1 MEVNHGQYGEHYFL
15 TIQDVAA
22 MFNVSRD
29 YVRRLLRDG
38 FLSGIKLP
46 GEARRTPIR
55 ITKTSVDAFIESHKL
70 AGIATPSAPQNRK
83 KRRQYH
89 GPFTK

>member
-1 MEVNHGQYGEHYFL
+1 MVVNHGQYGQHHFL

-29 YVRRLLRDG
+29 YVRRLLREG

-46 GEARRTPIR
+46 GEAKKTPIR
-55 ITKTSVDAFIESHKL
+55 ITRTSVDAFIESHKL
-70 AGIATPSAPQNRK
+70 AGTATPGAPPKRK
-83 KRRQYH
+83 KRKQYH